1 MSKQSG
7 LGWTT
12 LTIADASGT
21 PQDLRDDITNL
32 NFSTPRGVQ
41 DVTGIDVSAHQRILL
56 LADFTAQFNG
66 VNDPAANEQ
75 HDVFKT
81 ISSTSVNRAVSIAV
95 NGCLLAVNVLLTD
108 YQMTRTNTGELTWQ
122 VPASLADGAVPTW
135 TGA

>member
-1 MSKQSG
+1 MAKSSG

-12 LTIADASGT
+12 LTIADATGT

-56 LADFTAQFNG
+56 LSDFAAQFNG

-81 ISSTSVNRAVSIAV
+81 ISSSSVNRAVSIVV
-95 NGCLLAVNVLLTD
+95 NGCDLPVNCLLTD
-108 YQMTRTNTGELTWQ
+108 YQITRSNTGELTWQ